1 MLQAALRLG
10 KTPTADSPLVG
21 ATGQLSIDAAGRVQR
36 SLRWAEI
43 GNSGLRLLD
52 AIPNANNGGD

>member
-1 MLQAALRLG
+1 
-10 KTPTADSPLVG
+10 VG

-52 AIPNANNGGD
+52 AIPNANDGGD